1 MKLMNSW
8 VRFLLAAAASAASLC
23 AQPAA
28 GRGGPPSSPRAGAP
42 IDLTGYWVSIVSE
55 DWRFRMF
62 TPPKGDFFG
71 VPLNADGAK
80 IAQAWDPAKDEAAGE
95 QCKSYGMPAIMRVAG
110 RFHITW
116 DNDTTLKVE
125 SDAGQQTRM
134 LHFGDPPKQLGAP
147 SLQGYSSASWL
158 RVTARSRGGEGQPG
172 SGASGG
178 GSLKVITTDLRPGY
192 LRKNGVPYS
201 DKATVTEYYDIVR
214 EPNGAEWVI
223 VKTLV
228 NDPTYLTETFITS
241 TNLRKQ
247 SDSSGWNPT
256 PCSAR

>member
-1 MKLMNSW
+1 MRLVNPW
-8 VRFLLAAAASAASLC
+8 VRVFVALAPLSVGLY
-23 AQPAA
+23 AQPPA
-28 GRGGPPSSPRAGAP
+28 GHGGPPANPRTGAP

-55 DWRFRMF
+55 DWSFRMF

-71 VPLNADGAK
+71 VPLTAEGTK

-116 DNDTTLKVE
+116 DNDTTLKIE
-125 SDAGQQTRM
+125 SDAGQQTR
-134 LHFGDPPKQLGAP
+134 LLPFGDPPKQLAAP

-178 GSLKVITTDLRPGY
+178 GAL
-192 LRKNGVPYS
+192 
-201 DKATVTEYYDIVR
+201 
-214 EPNGAEWVI
+214 
-223 VKTLV
+223 
-228 NDPTYLTETFITS
+228 
-241 TNLRKQ
+241 Q
-247 SDSSGWNPT
+247 
-256 PCSAR
+256 

>member
-1 MKLMNSW
+1 MNYS
-8 VRFLLAAAASAASLC
+8 VRFFVAAAALATSLC
-23 AQPAA
+23 AQPPI
-28 GRGGPPSSPRAGAP
+28 GRGGPAPAPRAGAP

-62 TPPKGDFFG
+62 TPPKGDVFG
-71 VPLNADGAK
+71 VPVNAEGTKLAN
-80 IAQAWDPAKDEAAGE
+80 AWDPAKDESAGE

-116 DNDTTLKVE
+116 DSDTTLKIE
-125 SDAGQQTRM
+125 SDAGQQTRL
-134 LHFGDPPKQLGAP
+134 LHFGDSPKQLGVP

-172 SGASGG
+172 AGASGG
-178 GSLKVITTDLRPGY
+178 GSLKVITTNLRAGY

-201 DKATVTEYYDIVR
+201 GKATVTEYYDIVH
-214 EPNGAEWVI
+214 EPDGADWVI

-247 SDSSGWNPT
+247 RDSSGWNPT